1 VLAALFFSYARG
13 AWLALLA
20 GAAAYVLI
28 RKRLLTYGYV
38 ALLLIGVLTLVWLKQ
53 HDRYLQY
60 APDYRT
66 TIFHS
71 DFNAHWRA
79 TYAGKDVSTAERFYR
94 WIAGVRMVEHR
105 PITGF
110 GPSSFYSS
118 YRSFTIPA
126 YKTWVSNNPERSTV
140 HNYFLLTAAEQGLP
154 GLFIFLLLFGAILF
168 YAERIY
174 HRESD
179 RWMKQVA
186 AGVGIVAV
194 MLGVVNFWSDLI
206 ETDKIGSLFFLIIAL
221 LLLLERQS
229 TFRGTTNVERIP

>member
-1 VLAALFFSYARG
+1 MLFRS
-13 AWLALLA
+13 W
-20 GAAAYVLI
+20 
-28 RKRLLTYGYV
+28 
-38 ALLLIGVLTLVWLKQ
+38 
-53 HDRYLQY
+53 D
-60 APDYRT
+60 
-66 TIFHS
+66 
-71 DFNAHWRA
+71 A

-94 WIAGVRMVEHR
+94 WVAGVRMVGDR
-105 PITGF
+105 PLTGF

-118 YRSFTIPA
+118 YRTYTIPA

-154 GLFIFLLLFGAILF
+154 GLIIFLLLFGGILF

-174 HRESD
+174 HRSSD

-186 AGVGIVAV
+186 AGIGVVAV

-221 LLLLERQS
+221 LVLLEHQS
-229 TFRGTTNVERIP
+229 AIRSTANIEGVA